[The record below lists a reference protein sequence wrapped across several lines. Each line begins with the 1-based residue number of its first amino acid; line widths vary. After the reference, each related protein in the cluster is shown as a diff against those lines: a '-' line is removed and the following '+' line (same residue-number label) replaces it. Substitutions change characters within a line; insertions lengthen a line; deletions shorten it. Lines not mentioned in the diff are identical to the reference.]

1 MNIFHWL
8 KESHPG
14 ITLLQETH
22 SVSSDEIEW
31 QKNWEGK
38 IIFSHGTS
46 FSSGVA
52 LLIPKQLTSYF
63 EIKDIITDQYG
74 RLILVE
80 CVIHNNPVILIS
92 VYFPTKDKPRE
103 QTEFL
108 DYVKQLFYCVKYPY
122 LILTSA
128 YVLAGA
134 YMDDQT
140 RILFLKTNILV
151 GTSMYA
157 HDCACAYTGIT
168 PISLTFNLVVRE
180 CTS

>member
-1 MNIFHWL
+1 MESPEDIKFVFVVTSTSLFGMQKFHSFTDD
-8 KESHPG
+8 KQIAS
-14 ITLLQETH
+14 TLCVVDVWAMMWCQE
-22 SVSSDEIEW
+22 
-31 QKNWEGK
+31 
-38 IIFSHGTS
+38 
-46 FSSGVA
+46 
-52 LLIPKQLTSYF
+52 
-63 EIKDIITDQYG
+63 
-74 RLILVE
+74 
-80 CVIHNNPVILIS
+80 
-92 VYFPTKDKPRE
+92 VYI
-103 QTEFL
+103 
-108 DYVKQLFYCVKYPY
+108 FYCVKYPY